1 MKEYTVMSTSGGA
14 IAAGGTN
21 SATVSL
27 DNPGRDLNYGLSIKG
42 DIASADVAV
51 EVKLPGD
58 TESYQT
64 RLKGSSN
71 LTTLDISQGEI
82 RLTEATPELAPL
94 RVAEEVTVTVTNN
107 DGAAGDATVK
117 ILQFEEA

>member
-1 MKEYTVMSTSGGA
+1 MSTSGGA

-71 LTTLDISQGEI
+71 LTALDISQGEI

-107 DGAAGDATVK
+107 DAAAGDATVK